1 MKLNCIEISINDDDL
16 GCQVTFSEN
25 KSLGEESA
33 NMTTS
38 EIIESIGRYLLLQ
51 RSYPEDKF
59 DSNNYYFETHNEDL
73 CGDLIDYQM
82 KLSRTFF
89 ELEIQS
95 ERIEVSINPTEKEF
109 IELKKVLTILTDKK
123 GKLII
128 ND

>member
-51 RSYPEDKF
+51 RSYPEDEF
-59 DSNNYYFETHNEDL
+59 DSNNYYFETHNENL
-73 CGDLIDYQM
+73 CGDLIDFQM

-95 ERIEVSINPTEKEF
+95 EIIEVSINPTEKEF
-109 IELKKVLTILTDKK
+109 NDLKKILSLLTNKNGIL
-123 GKLII
+123 IV

>member
-25 KSLGEESA
+25 ERLGEETA
-33 NMTTS
+33 NMSVS

-51 RSYPEDKF
+51 RSYPEDEF
-59 DSNNYYFETHNEDL
+59 DSNNYYFETHNENL
-73 CGDLIDYQM
+73 CGDLIDFQM

-95 ERIEVSINPTEKEF
+95 EKVEVLINPTEKEF
-109 IELKKVLTILTDKK
+109 NELKKILSLLTNKN
-123 GKLII
+123 GRLIV

>member
-25 KSLGEESA
+25 KRLGEKTA
-33 NMTTS
+33 NMSVS

-51 RSYPEDKF
+51 RSYPEDEF
-59 DSNNYYFETHNEDL
+59 DSNNYYFETHNENL
-73 CGDLIDYQM
+73 CGDLTDYQM
-82 KLSRTFF
+82 ILSRTFF

-95 ERIEVSINPTEKEF
+95 EKIEVSINPTEKEF
-109 IELKKVLTILTDKK
+109 NELKKVLSLLTNKN
-123 GKLII
+123 GNLIV

>member
-1 MKLNCIEISINDDDL
+1 MKLNCIEISINDEDL

-25 KSLGEESA
+25 KSLGQESE

-51 RSYPEDKF
+51 RSYPEYELDN
-59 DSNNYYFETHNEDL
+59 NNYYFETHNEEM

-89 ELEIQS
+89 ELEIQNKK
-95 ERIEVSINPTEKEF
+95 IEVSINPTEKEF
-109 IELKKVLTILTDKK
+109 EELKKVLSLLTNKN
-123 GKLII
+123 GKLIV
-128 ND
+128 DD

>member
-25 KSLGEESA
+25 KRLGEELS
-33 NMTTS
+33 NMSVS

-51 RSYPEDKF
+51 RSYPEDEF
-59 DSNNYYFETHNEDL
+59 DSNNYYFETHNENL
-73 CGDLIDYQM
+73 CGGLIDYQM

-89 ELEIQS
+89 ELEMQN
-95 ERIEVSINPTEKEF
+95 EKIEVSINPTEKEF
-109 IELKKVLTILTDKK
+109 KELKKVLSLLTNKN
-123 GKLII
+123 GKLIV

>member
-51 RSYPEDKF
+51 RSYPEDEF